1 MKRLIFF
8 LIAISFFFSSVIL
21 AQNIENADD
30 SWFKWQ
36 PENTLEPGVI
46 GMEHW
51 LDAPAGKHGWLHFSG
66 SGFEFEDGTPI
77 KFWGVN
83 HSGKGCGPEK
93 EEADRRADW
102 YAKMGVNGI
111 RMHKYTYSSSAF
123 GNPQNST
130 ELTDEGWERLD
141 YYWNRLKEKGIYFGW
156 SPVFRHYLVDA
167 DADRV
172 IAYNEIKENLK
183 GNIIYLVNFAP
194 DLQRIMFDLATHMLD
209 HRNPHSGLRYA
220 DDPALIF
227 YELQNEDN
235 IFWLNPNLLESV
247 PTYKKMFCEQFSRWL
262 IDKYGTQ
269 EKLEKAWGKD
279 GMNMFPEYMTGENLY
294 KMNIYPIAWFS
305 NFSPEAI
312 ENSASPQRMLD
323 NADFLYETQRDY
335 YLRFADIIRGTGYK
349 GPLVGSCWQAGQG
362 VIHYYNLHTD
372 YLTGIIDRHNYFA
385 ARPHRIETG
394 PFPNKS
400 MMAWP
405 GSGLFSSSLHSVKG
419 RPFALSEWISKM
431 PNEWIAEGPAIIGV
445 YGLGF
450 QGWDASYH
458 FNAGDAGFTNTM
470 GTPGVYNTNNITQ
483 IGQFPAIA
491 RMIYRNDIKEGDLL
505 PNRKVHIPSL
515 EKGKI
520 GFEESLKQQGDIK
533 QLGGDVPIEAL
544 ALGRL
549 ELEFTDEFEPT
560 NLPDWSQWTADRIIK
575 SNTGQLLWDYR
586 QEEKGFFTV
595 NTDGTKAIAGFTDGQ
610 EFRLGDI
617 SIQTDNPFAIIYVT
631 SLEKDKT
638 INEAESL
645 LITTIARARN
655 TGMRYNYS
663 GEETALEAVGD
674 APLLVE
680 PVNATITFHNSN
692 PEKVVALDHD
702 GRKTENEIR
711 VRRGK
716 VKIDGKKNKAVWYL
730 VEK

>member
-1 MKRLIFF
+1 MKTMSFF
-8 LIAISFFFSSVIL
+8 LIVSFFCITVF
-21 AQNIENADD
+21 AQNIENADNL
-30 SWFKWQ
+30 WFEWQ
-36 PENTLEPGVI
+36 PENTLEPGII
-46 GMEHW
+46 GMENW
-51 LDAPAGKHGWLHFSG
+51 LDPPAGKHGWLNLIG
-66 SGFEFEDGTPI
+66 SGFEFENGTPV

-93 EEADRRADW
+93 DEADRRAAW
-102 YAKMGVNGI
+102 YAKMGVNAI
-111 RMHKYTYSSSAF
+111 RMHKFTYSSSAF
-123 GNPQNST
+123 GNPENST
-130 ELTDEGWERLD
+130 ELTNEGWERID
-141 YYWNRLKEKGIYFGW
+141 YYWNKLKETGIYHGW
-156 SPVFRHYLVDA
+156 SPVFRHYLVDG
-167 DADRV
+167 DSNRV
-172 IAYNEIKENLK
+172 IAYNEIKENLE

-235 IFWLNPNLLESV
+235 IFWLNPDRLESV
-247 PTYKKMFCEQFSRWL
+247 PAYKKMFCQQFSRWL
-262 IDKYGTQ
+262 LDKYGTQ
-269 EKLEKAWGKD
+269 EKLKQAWGRN
-279 GMNMFPEYMTGENLY
+279 GMDMFPQYMTGENLY
-294 KMNIYPIAWFS
+294 HENIYPMAWFP

-394 PFPNKS
+394 PFPNNT
-400 MMAWP
+400 MLAWP
-405 GSGLFSSSLHSVKG
+405 GSGLFSSGLHAVKG

-431 PNEWIAEGPAIIGV
+431 PNEWIAEGPAIIGI
-445 YGLGF
+445 YGLGL

-483 IGQFPAIA
+483 IGQFPALA
-491 RMIYRNDIKEGDLL
+491 RMIYRNDVEEGKLL

-515 EKGKI
+515 ETGKI
-520 GFEESLKQQGDIK
+520 GFTESLRQQGDIK

-549 ELEFTDEFEPT
+549 ELEFTNEFEPT
-560 NLPDWSQWTADRIIK
+560 ILPDWTKWTKDRVVK
-575 SNTGQLLWDYR
+575 SNTGQLEWDFSKEG
-586 QEEKGFFTV
+586 QGFFTV
-595 NTDGTKAIAGFTDGQ
+595 NTKGTKAVAGFTGGK
-610 EFRLGDI
+610 EFKLGVI
-617 SIQTDNPFAIIYVT
+617 SVQTNNPFAIIYVT

-638 INEAESL
+638 IEESASL

-655 TGMRYNYS
+655 SGMKYKY
-663 GEETALEAVGD
+663 GEDETILETIGG

-680 PVNATITFHNSN
+680 PVNATIIFHNN
-692 PEKVVALDHD
+692 KIKKVIALDHD
-702 GRKTENEIR
+702 GRITNHVIPSEK
-711 VRRGK
+711 GK
-716 VKIDGKKNKAVWYL
+716 LVLDGEKNRTIWYL
-730 VEK
+730 VQK